1 MNHDL
6 SRDDSDRSYD
16 PLERQIFQMAKQASK
31 EADRMRNV
39 SENSRT
45 AREVTR
51 RGGGG
56 GNGTLGRNRP
66 RSVGALRRGNVHT
79 SGSEGTR
86 FSSGPDGDSE
96 YTRSDTEKMGRQR
109 PTNPV
114 EYVSGTGLKRFF
126 TSGSTNRPEVT
137 TVFDN
142 EIDNIDSLTLNVQF
156 KPVLN
161 SFDILIPVQTSSI

>member
-114 EYVSGTGLKRFF
+114 EYVSGTGFKDFSLPVQQIDRKKE
-126 TSGSTNRPEVT
+126 P
-137 TVFDN
+137 
-142 EIDNIDSLTLNVQF
+142 EIDNIDSPTLSVQF